1 MPEQALP
8 SLCEAGVLKKLQDKP
23 KDAFNIRHQRANP
36 LRVTSTPGAQAAELA
51 DKETEGDYV
60 IVAH

>member
-1 MPEQALP
+1 MPEQALL

-23 KDAFNIRHQRANP
+23 RDAFNIRQQRANP
-36 LRVTSTPGAQAAELA
+36 LRVNSPGAQAAELG
-51 DKETEGDYV
+51 DKETERDDV